1 MSVKSLYDKVVLN
14 IDAKQEIVASNGLSY
29 VKNMSLSNNTTMI
42 GKVVAVG
49 EGRLLANG
57 SIVPMKVKVGDRV
70 LYSKMQGESYNDGES
85 DLVILSESC
94 ILAILED

>member
-1 MSVKSLYDKVVLN
+1 MSVKPLYDKVVLN

-49 EGRLLANG
+49 DGRLLANG

-70 LYSKMQGESYNDGES
+70 LYSKMQGGSYNDGES